1 MEFITVN
8 SHTTGKFSKKTING
22 RSHIVTK
29 MRPIRGDIAMNR
41 IYYPNAEVKKSFTQF
56 QNMIAPANH
65 PRVNGHNI
73 SAYHP
78 LAINANNIGGFIQN
92 PTMKGKDVIV
102 DFVLDIE
109 TANNSED
116 GKETVRRIEEG
127 EKIGVSTGLTIDQ
140 LTVKNGKDEFGKD
153 FSHEGVGFTFDHV
166 AILLN
171 EEAAGDH
178 AGTEMLTNSD
188 MEEDITVINLDKMMV
203 TNELT
208 VHELRNQLE
217 SMISTGLSD
226 TFVWVEEIF
235 IDSRRFIFSMEDSTG
250 RKFFQQSYAVDDSD
264 TVSLVDDRKEV
275 IKKIEFEEVT
285 NTNQKVDDMDL
296 EKLVL
301 ALIANGLTG
310 KDKGQLM
317 AMSESELGTFLVNT
331 TTADEAKEILSNAG
345 FDFKAFESFTENKE
359 SFDAWMKSEDEKL
372 VNIRK
377 DIVENSDY
385 TDDMLEGKGEP
396 ELLALKSLTEN
407 KAKPTKRIGGAVMN
421 SGDSSEDKV
430 AASWD

>member
-1 MEFITVN
+1 MKFITVN

-22 RSHIVTK
+22 RNHIVTK

-65 PRVNGHNI
+65 PTVNGHSI

-116 GKETVRRIEEG
+116 GKETVRRIEAG

-153 FSHEGVGFTFDHV
+153 FSHEGAGFTFDHV

-171 EEAAGDH
+171 DEAAGSH

-188 MEEDITVINLDKMMV
+188 MDEDITVINLDKMMV

-208 VHELRNQLE
+208 VHELRQQLE
-217 SMISTGLSD
+217 SMISSGLSD
-226 TFVWVEEIF
+226 VFVWVEEIF
-235 IDSRRFIFSMEDSTG
+235 IDSRRFIFSMEDSVG

-264 TVSLVDDRKEV
+264 TVSLISDRKEV

-285 NTNQKVDDMDL
+285 NTNQQVDDMDH

-301 ALIANGLTG
+301 ALIANGLKG
-310 KDKGQLM
+310 KDKDQLM
-317 AMSESELGTFLVNT
+317 AMSESEIATLVVIT
-331 TTADEAKEILSNAG
+331 TPDEAKAILTNAG
-345 FDFKAFESFTENKE
+345 FDFEAFDLFTTNKE
-359 SFDAWMKSEDEKL
+359 SFDAWKKSEDEKL
-372 VNIRK
+372 VTLK
-377 DIVENSDY
+377 KCIVENSDY
-385 TDDMLEGKGEP
+385 TDVMLEGKGES

-407 KAKPTKRIGGAVMN
+407 KAKPTKRIGGAVTN
-421 SGDSSEDKV
+421 SGDSSEGKV
-430 AASWD
+430 AVSWA

>member
-1 MEFITVN
+1 MKLITVN

-22 RSHIVTK
+22 RNHIITK

-41 IYYPNAEVKKSFTQF
+41 IFYPNAEVKKSFTQF

-65 PRVNGHNI
+65 PRVNGHSV

-116 GKETVRRIEEG
+116 GKETVRRIEAG
-127 EKIGVSTGLTIDQ
+127 EKIGVSTGLTINQ
-140 LTVKNGKDEFGKD
+140 LTVKNGKDDFGKD
-153 FSHEGVGFTFDHV
+153 FSHEGAEFTFDHV

-171 EEAAGDH
+171 DEAAGDH
-178 AGTEMLTNSD
+178 AGTEMLTNSELD
-188 MEEDITVINLDKMMV
+188 EDVTVINLDKMMV

-208 VHELRNQLE
+208 VHQLRQQLE
-217 SMISTGLSD
+217 LMISSGLSD
-226 TFVWVEEIF
+226 VFVWVEEIF
-235 IDSRRFIFSMEDSTG
+235 IDSRRFVFSMEDSQG
-250 RKFFQQSYAVDDSD
+250 RKFFQQTYAVDDSD

-275 IKKIEFEEVT
+275 IKKIEFKEVT
-285 NTNQKVDDMDL
+285 NNNQQVNDMDH
-296 EKLVL
+296 EKLAL

-310 KDKGQLM
+310 KDKDELM
-317 AMSESELGTFLVNT
+317 AMSESELGAFLVNT
-331 TTADEAKEILSNAG
+331 TTPDDAKKILTNAG
-345 FDFKAFESFTENKE
+345 FDFEAFDFFTANKT
-359 SFDAWMKSEDEKL
+359 SFDAWKKSEDEKIGVL
-372 VNIRK
+372 KNH
-377 DIVENSDY
+377 IVENSDY
-385 TDDMLEGKGEP
+385 TDEMLTGKDEL

-407 KAKPTKRIGGAVMN
+407 KAKPTKRIGAGVTVSN
-421 SGDSSEDKV
+421 VGDDGKV
-430 AASWD
+430 SVNWD